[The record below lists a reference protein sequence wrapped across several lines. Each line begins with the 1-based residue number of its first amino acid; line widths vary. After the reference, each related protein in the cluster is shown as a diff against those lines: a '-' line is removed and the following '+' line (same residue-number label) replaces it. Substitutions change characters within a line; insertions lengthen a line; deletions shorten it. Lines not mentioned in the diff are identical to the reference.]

1 MTIPVPPRPLTG
13 TRDLAQPTGPSAIRV
28 QDVHFGYGS
37 RLVFSGLN
45 LTVPEG
51 QITAILGPSGSGKST
66 LIELMT
72 GQKKALRGQIEVGD
86 EEVGVLSRRA
96 LFRLRRRMGVLF
108 QDGALFT
115 DLSVFENVAFPV
127 REHTRLAEALIH
139 HLVLMKLEAVG
150 LRGAH
155 SLYPS
160 QLSGGMARRVALARS
175 IVLDPLI
182 MFYDEPLVGLD
193 PIAMGMILR
202 LIVHLNRSLGITS
215 LIVSHDV
222 SEMLEVA
229 DWCYLIAEGC
239 VQGAGPPASIREM
252 KSPWVRQFVSGGAE
266 GPVPFHYPSRN
277 YADDLFGKVRSA

>member
-1 MTIPVPPRPLTG
+1 MTTPSSSRQLTG
-13 TRDLAQPTGPSAIRV
+13 SADFILPSGRNAIRV
-28 QDVHFGYGS
+28 QDVDFGYGS
-37 RLVFSGLN
+37 RVVFSGLD

-72 GQKKALRGQIEVGD
+72 GQKKALRGQVEVGG
-86 EEVGVLSRRA
+86 EEVGALSRQA
-96 LFRLRRRMGVLF
+96 LYRLRRRMGVLF

-127 REHTRLAEALIH
+127 REHTHLAEALIH
-139 HLVLMKLEAVG
+139 HLVFMKLEAVG

-160 QLSGGMARRVALARS
+160 ELSGGMARRVALARS

-215 LIVSHDV
+215 VIVSHDV
-222 SEMLEVA
+222 TEMLEVA
-229 DWCYLIAEGC
+229 DWCYLIAEGR
-239 VQGAGPPASIREM
+239 VQGAGSPAVIREM
-252 KSPWVRQFVSGGAE
+252 ESPWVRQFVSGSAE
-266 GPVPFHYPSRN
+266 GPVPFHYPSRE
-277 YADDLFGKVRSA
+277 YTADLFGKVRPA

>member
-1 MTIPVPPRPLTG
+1 MTTAALARPWTG
-13 TRDLAQPTGPSAIRV
+13 TPDLEPPPGPNAIRV
-28 QDVHFGYGS
+28 RDVHFGYGS
-37 RLVFSGLN
+37 RVVFSGLN

-51 QITAILGPSGSGKST
+51 RITAILGPSGSGKST

-72 GQKKALRGQIEVGD
+72 GQKRVLRGEIEVGG
-86 EEVGVLSRRA
+86 EEVGALSRRA

-127 REHTRLAEALIH
+127 REHTRLAEALVH

-175 IVLDPLI
+175 IVLDPWI

-229 DWCYLIAEGC
+229 DWCYLIAEGR
-239 VQGAGPPASIREM
+239 VQGAGPPTAIREM
-252 KSPWVRQFVSGGAE
+252 GSPWVRQFVSGGAE
-266 GPVPFHYPSRN
+266 GPVPFHYPGRP
-277 YADDLFGKVRSA
+277 YADDLFGAVRPA